1 METEYDT
8 GEITALKHKAEKDI
22 ETILTELNN
31 KIGSVKLYSIQMF
44 PPDNGYRVTVV
55 IGLLI

>member
-1 METEYDT
+1 METEFDT
-8 GEITALKHKAEKDI
+8 GEIKALKQKAESEI

-44 PPDNGYRVTVV
+44 PPDNGYKVTVV